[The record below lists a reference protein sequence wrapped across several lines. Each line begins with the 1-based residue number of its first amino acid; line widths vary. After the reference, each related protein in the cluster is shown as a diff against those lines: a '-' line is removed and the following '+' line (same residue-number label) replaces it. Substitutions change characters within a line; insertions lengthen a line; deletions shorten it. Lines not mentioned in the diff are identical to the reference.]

1 MSLQVWLPLDGTLAN
16 YGLNSIK
23 AQMSS
28 NPLSIEAGKVTNKSY
43 KWDEGMN
50 HDKRQYIFLPN
61 FMNTLKTY
69 SQYTFSAWVYFTGPA
84 NNHSSTIC
92 SSGDWNQPTG
102 QLCFALYSDNY
113 ENGYKKLLIPNQ
125 SYWSSGFSLSEK
137 LLPYTWYHIAVTYDG
152 ETTIGY
158 INGKCVGHQKVG
170 GIAQT
175 SNSPDLYIGGATYYE
190 GFTIRGKINDF
201 RIYNNCLSSREIK
214 QLARGLS
221 LHYKLDSIIKNPNLI
236 TSMNS
241 GYRTAVFGEYGLN
254 GDFSYPGADT
264 YGYFNVSPSLEPNK
278 QYTLSFDVF
287 DFPSQSIWGWSL
299 WNDSNYSFLVK
310 KNGHYK
316 YTFFAPEQ
324 TSYNLSRFLF
334 DDKGRTNPQGIVKFR
349 NFKIE
354 EGSRDT
360 GWCPYENNSIS
371 SDSIEIDCSGYF
383 NNGTRVGTHIS
394 GDDSLRYKKSRVFNN
409 NQYISKSR
417 ISNSNST
424 TISVW
429 LKINSYPTD
438 NIVVFAD
445 DTSKVA
451 FGFYNNGSAIVSCG
465 SGNNATPIILNLK
478 EKWTVQDWHMVTV
491 VKNNNEYKFYL
502 DGQPW
507 SLYGS
512 FNYWTTSIQNLLT
525 IGCRNNGNYA
535 NFFSGQMSDFRIY
548 ETALSDKDIIELY
561 NVAISCTKENSL
573 LTYEINETEP
583 VDNIKYGKND
593 IKANGFTEI
602 GYIDGMKIKVLPDK
616 SAWARIHWLDVTGR
630 ESEKETTGRNPYFNS
645 NEEVAFCDEVNR
657 FSKMGLVDHFRN
669 NDGVYEFMLTHPKIS
684 EVDYNRWTQ
693 TSSPNETTVIGFT
706 NITAAWSQAHGGIR
720 KHGTAAVYD
729 CDTGDTW
736 YAPIGQKTQWTTG
749 KYIPAANETSTT
761 EIELWVR
768 IDNLPK
774 INKISM
780 FNNNTVQALQIKE
793 L

>member
-1 MSLQVWLPLDGTLAN
+1 MSLKAWYPFNGNQNNQGIGDLNLTQTTTPTYELDGKVCEKALSSGGFKWTAAQTASILNNQELSIAFWIKP
-16 YGLNSIK
+16 LNSNN
-23 AQMSS
+23 S
-28 NPLSIEAGKVTNKSY
+28 NLLFGNG
-43 KWDEGMN
+43 GMN
-50 HDKRQYIFLPN
+50 PPNNRKFSIFTYPTVN
-61 FMNTLKTY
+61 DFHWSWQNDDSNTT
-69 SQYTFSAWVYFTGPA
+69 FTGGVVYNCFPT
-84 NNHSSTIC
+84 NIWTHCCITYKNPNC
-92 SSGDWNQPTG
+92 S
-102 QLCFALYSDNY
+102 
-113 ENGYKKLLIPNQ
+113 
-125 SYWSSGFSLSEK
+125 
-137 LLPYTWYHIAVTYDG
+137 V
-152 ETTIGY
+152 Y
-158 INGKCVGHQKVG
+158 INGIKVSEST
-170 GIAQT
+170 GI
-175 SNSPDLYIGGATYYE
+175 SNSTFNFETQVITSDSNRLIQ
-190 GFTIRGKINDF
+190 DF
-201 RIYNNCLSSREIK
+201 RIYDNCLSPREVK

-236 TSMNS
+236 TSMSS
-241 GYRTAVFGEYGLN
+241 GGRTTVFGKYGLN
-254 GDFSYPGADT
+254 ADFSYPGADT

-287 DFPSQSIWGWSL
+287 DFPSQSVWGWSL

-310 KNGHYK
+310 KTGHYK

-324 TSYNLSRFLF
+324 TGQNLSRFLF

-360 GWCPYENNSIS
+360 GWCPHESN
-371 SDSIEIDCSGYF
+371 SDSTEIDCSGYL
-383 NNGTRVGTHIS
+383 NNGTRIGIHTS

-424 TISVW
+424 TISIW

-438 NIVVFAD
+438 NIVAFAD
-445 DTSKVA
+445 DVSKVA
-451 FGFYNNGSAIVSCG
+451 FGFYNNGSAIISCG
-465 SGNNATPIILNLK
+465 SGNNTTPIVLNLK

-502 DGQPW
+502 DGQLW
-507 SLYGS
+507 SSYGS
-512 FNYWTTSIQNLLT
+512 SNYWTTSIQNLLT
-525 IGCRNNGNYA
+525 IGCRNNGSYA

-548 ETALSDKDIIELY
+548 ETALNDKDIAELY
-561 NVAISCTKENSL
+561 NVATSYTKENSL
-573 LTYEINETEP
+573 LTYEINETES

-593 IKANGFTEI
+593 VKANSFTEI

-630 ESEKETTGRNPYFNS
+630 ETEKETTGRNPYFNS

-657 FSKMGLVDHFRN
+657 FSKMGLVDHFKN

-693 TSSPNETTVIGFT
+693 TSSPNKTTVTGFT
-706 NITAAWSQAHGGIR
+706 SITAAWPQAHGGIR

-736 YAPIGQKTQWTTG
+736 YAPIGQKSQWTTG
-749 KYIPAANETSTT
+749 KHIPAANETSTT

-774 INKISM
+774 VNKISM
-780 FNNNTVQALQIKE
+780 FNNTIQASHIKE